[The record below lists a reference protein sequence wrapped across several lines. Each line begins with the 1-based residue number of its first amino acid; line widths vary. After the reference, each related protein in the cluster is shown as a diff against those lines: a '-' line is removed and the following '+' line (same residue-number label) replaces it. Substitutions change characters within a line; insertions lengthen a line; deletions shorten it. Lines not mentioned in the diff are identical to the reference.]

1 MECGNRDKGSM
12 KALKLYRTASALVLG
27 GLIAVVAAE
36 SIHALENGQDAPP
49 YQLTDSNSL
58 YGSYLAGRLART
70 ERDNVTAAGYYS
82 EALEK
87 DPDSK
92 EILEDT
98 FQLSLAT
105 GAFPEALELGRQIL
119 AQDNQHK
126 VANFLLGAMAF
137 GKKSYGDAEKHFKAG
152 GKGPI
157 ADLTGNLARGWI
169 DLARG
174 RINEALKAPATPVP
188 QTESIELLHRA
199 MIADVAKRRNV
210 ARTAYEQLYAKSSRS
225 LRTIEAYARHAA
237 FWGDNDLAMQ
247 VLKPSLATANPNP
260 LLKSIADDIKA
271 GKPVA
276 LLIATPQEGLAEVF
290 QDIGEALASDN
301 VYEAGQIY
309 LQLALYIRP
318 EFPVARYALGELY
331 DQLKSHE
338 LAAASFSLVPQESP
352 LWAVAQLRRTFDMSA
367 LNRIDEAKGIL
378 ADLIKA
384 EPDDMRPPYT
394 MGNLLRAN
402 KEYAEA
408 IDYYTK
414 AIEKLGTPEKSH
426 WALYYARGICYE
438 RTKTWPKAEA
448 DLKKAIELDN
458 NQELA
463 LNYLGYSWVDQ
474 AINLQEGMD
483 LIRRAVKLRPQD
495 GYFVDSLGWAYF
507 RQQDYTQAVK
517 YLEHAVEL
525 RPDDPT
531 INDHLGDAYWHVDR
545 KLEAQFQW
553 KQALD
558 LKPEADDITKIKKK
572 LEVGITD
579 SPTTRASLE
588 PPVVPGQPQ
597 TQAK

>member
-1 MECGNRDKGSM
+1 M

-27 GLIAVVAAE
+27 GLIAVVATKA
-36 SIHALENGQDAPP
+36 IHAIENESEAPP

-70 ERDNVTAAGYYS
+70 ERDNQTAAGYYS

-92 EILEDT
+92 EILEDA
-98 FQLSLAT
+98 FQLKVAT
-105 GAFPEALELGRQIL
+105 GAFPEALDLGRQL
-119 AQDNQHK
+119 LTRDNQHK
-126 VANFLLGAMAF
+126 IANFLLGATAF
-137 GKKSYGDAEKHFKAG
+137 SKKNYGDAEKYFKTG

-157 ADLTGNLARGWI
+157 ADLTGNLARNWI

-174 RINEALKAPATPVP
+174 RINEALKAPSAPMP
-188 QTESIELLHRA
+188 QTEAIELLHRA
-199 MIADVAKRRNV
+199 MIADIAKRRNV
-210 ARTAYEQLYAKSSRS
+210 ARAAYEQLHAKSSRS
-225 LRTIEAYARHAA
+225 VRTIEAYARHAA
-237 FWGDNDLAMQ
+237 FWGDKDLALEI
-247 VLKPSLATANPNP
+247 LKPGLTTPNPNP
-260 LLKSIADDIKA
+260 LLKAIANDLAA
-271 GKPVA
+271 GRPVA
-276 LLIATPQEGLAEVF
+276 LLVSTPQEGLAEVF

-309 LQLALYIRP
+309 LQLALFVRP
-318 EFPVARYALGELY
+318 DFPVAQYALGELY
-331 DQLKSHE
+331 DQLKNYE
-338 LAAASFSLVPQESP
+338 LAAASFALIPREAS
-352 LWAVAQLRRTFDMSA
+352 LWAVAQLRRTLDMSA
-367 LNRIDEAKGIL
+367 LNRIDEAKAIL
-378 ADLIKA
+378 TELIKA
-384 EPDDMRPPYT
+384 YPDDMRPHYT

-408 IDYYTK
+408 IVYYSN
-414 AIEKLGTPEKSH
+414 AIEKLGTPDKSH
-426 WALYYARGICYE
+426 WAFYYARGICYE
-438 RTKTWPKAEA
+438 RTKSWPKAEA
-448 DLKKAIELDN
+448 DLKKALELDN
-458 NQELA
+458 TQELA

-474 AINLQEGMD
+474 ATNLQEGME
-483 LIRRAVKLRPQD
+483 LIKRAVKLRPQD

-558 LKPEADDITKIKKK
+558 LKPDPEDAAKIKKK
-572 LEVGITD
+572 LEEGVSETP
-579 SPTTRASLE
+579 STRASLE
-588 PPVVPGQPQ
+588 PPAASGQPQ
-597 TQAK
+597 TEAK